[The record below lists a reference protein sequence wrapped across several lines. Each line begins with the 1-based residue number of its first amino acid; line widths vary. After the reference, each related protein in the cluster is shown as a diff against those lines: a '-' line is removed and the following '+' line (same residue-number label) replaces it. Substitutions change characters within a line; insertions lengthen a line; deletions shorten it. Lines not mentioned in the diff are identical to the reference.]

1 MVTQRSTLESLGQRL
16 RQARLERH
24 MSQEKLAQ
32 PEFTKSYV
40 SAVERGKA
48 RPSLKALE
56 LMARRLEIPMNE
68 LLHAAPPT
76 EGLPDLPALQA
87 DLSYELD
94 AAQMLINTNR
104 ADEAL
109 RRINAAEQTAGPH
122 LSEFDHDTRYRLY
135 YLRARA
141 YLRLAEPA
149 SARHELQQAMS
160 LAQQRGAE
168 EDVERVRNDI
178 GGAFFEQDMPGLAL
192 EQHKQCLHAIQTGVV
207 KDLNLRLSIY
217 SNIANDYWALNDVEQ
232 AIGVYKESLELLE
245 DTNNLERQ
253 SGIYW
258 GLSLAYRAAGDLDRA
273 KLYAGRALSIFEAAD
288 NLVAAAKMS
297 VNLADILTAR
307 QEYDEAE
314 QRLDRA
320 QELLL
325 PTGNRLY
332 LSTVYEH
339 YALLDLARGRLD
351 QAADWARR
359 SRELSESV
367 IGETQNADVMTQ
379 ANTMRTAAR
388 ALRAAG
394 LVEEQRGDTRAA
406 DELFGRALDLLSQV
420 EYDETASEI
429 ERAYADLLVARGA
442 HAEAAT
448 HYQAAFRHRQRR
460 TAR

>member
-1 MVTQRSTLESLGQRL
+1 
-16 RQARLERH
+16 
-24 MSQEKLAQ
+24 
-32 PEFTKSYV
+32 
-40 SAVERGKA
+40 
-48 RPSLKALE
+48 
-56 LMARRLEIPMNE
+56 
-68 LLHAAPPT
+68 
-76 EGLPDLPALQA
+76 
-87 DLSYELD
+87 
-94 AAQMLINTNR
+94 
-104 ADEAL
+104 
-109 RRINAAEQTAGPH
+109 
-122 LSEFDHDTRYRLY
+122 
-135 YLRARA
+135 
-141 YLRLAEPA
+141 
-149 SARHELQQAMS
+149 
-160 LAQQRGAE
+160 
-168 EDVERVRNDI
+168 
-178 GGAFFEQDMPGLAL
+178 
-192 EQHKQCLHAIQTGVV
+192 LHAIHTGVV

-288 NLVAAAKMS
+288 NLVSAAKMS

-314 QRLDRA
+314 RRLDRA
-320 QELLL
+320 QELLV
-325 PTGNRLY
+325 PTGNRLF

-351 QAADWARR
+351 EAADWARR

-367 IGETQNADVMTQ
+367 IGETQNADAMTQ

-406 DELFGRALDLLSQV
+406 DDLFGRALDLLAQI

-460 TAR
+460 APR